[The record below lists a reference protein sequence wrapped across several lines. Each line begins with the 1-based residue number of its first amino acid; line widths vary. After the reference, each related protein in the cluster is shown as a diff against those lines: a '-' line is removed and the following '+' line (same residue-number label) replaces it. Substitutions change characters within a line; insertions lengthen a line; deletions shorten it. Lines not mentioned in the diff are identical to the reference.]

1 MPKLATVPMGVE
13 AILPEFLHRC
23 KRVRSALMVGF
34 DGDAALVALRDL
46 RPGVWM
52 SAAANGELPFEDSQ
66 FEVVL
71 MDGACVNA
79 QSVREALRVLRP
91 AGRLMF
97 VVNEK
102 TGSQDGMTLP
112 GVYKIVREGFN
123 IVDVSRPPWWLF
135 GLRGRTIAICAQ
147 KKNWRNHTNT
157 YRPYI

>member
-1 MPKLATVPMGVE
+1 MPQLTENVRTSLAVGFPDSQ
-13 AILPEFLHRC
+13 LPERLKPYVGRAHR
-23 KRVRSALMVGF
+23 SI
-34 DGDAALVALRDL
+34 
-46 RPGVWM
+46 
-52 SAAANGELPFEDSQ
+52 AAAAEFPYEDSQ

-79 QSVREALRVLRP
+79 QSVREAHRVLRP

-123 IVDVSRPPWWLF
+123 IVEVSRPPWWLF
-135 GLRGRTIAICAQ
+135 GRRGRTIAICAQ

-157 YRPYI
+157 YRPYL